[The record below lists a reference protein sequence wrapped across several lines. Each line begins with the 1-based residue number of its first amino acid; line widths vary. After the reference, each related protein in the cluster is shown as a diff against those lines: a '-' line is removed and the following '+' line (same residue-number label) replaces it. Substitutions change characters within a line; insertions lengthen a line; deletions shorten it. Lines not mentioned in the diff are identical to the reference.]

1 MYTIYLI
8 GQISLDPET
17 YEWRKR
23 VQKYFID
30 AGLMFEGD
38 KKHLSTVSIISPTDS
53 PFNTKVLKKA
63 QNGKIENGMAANTYK
78 TKGIGILPKKDMNYV
93 YKSNF
98 AIANLNQYSSEKPIL
113 GTYFELAWYLA
124 NPDKVVIGIFD
135 GKPMDDKQAGHPF
148 VQAAVT
154 AWVKNDEEACKM
166 ADYYMDVR

>member
-8 GQISLDPET
+8 GQISKDPET
-17 YEWRKR
+17 YAWRKR
-23 VQKYFID
+23 VQKYFGEHS
-30 AGLMFEGD
+30 AVE
-38 KKHLSTVSIISPTDS
+38 IISPTDS
-53 PFNTKVLKKA
+53 PFNSGVLEKA
-63 QNGKIENGMAANTYK
+63 QNGGNENGLPMDTYK
-78 TKGIGILPKKDMNYV
+78 TKGIRILPAKDMNYV

-98 AIANLNQYSSEKPIL
+98 AIADLNHYAVEKPIL

-135 GKPMDDKQAGHPF
+135 GDPMSDKQTSHPF

-154 AWVKNDEEACKM
+154 AWVKDDQEACVL

>member
-8 GQISLDPET
+8 GQISKDPET
-17 YEWRKR
+17 YAWRER
-23 VQKYFID
+23 VKD
-30 AGLMFEGD
+30 WSVT
-38 KKHLSTVSIISPTDS
+38 KHAVTIISPTDS
-53 PFNTKVLKKA
+53 PFNSAVLEKA
-63 QNGKIENGMAANTYK
+63 QNGEVKDGMAAGTYK
-78 TKGIGILPKKDMNYV
+78 TKGIRILPAKDMNYV

-98 AIANLNQYSSEKPIL
+98 AIANLNHYAPEKPIL

-135 GKPMDDKQAGHPF
+135 GDPMSDKQTSHPF

-154 AWVKNDEEACKM
+154 AWVKNDKEACQL